1 MRSRGLVVAIAIV
14 LAIVAAA
21 AVILYTNQVREDAI
35 TDEATQ
41 VVIATQD
48 IQAGTQLDPLL
59 TQGVFDAINVP
70 NDALVEGAVTSLG
83 QLQGQT
89 TTAPILA
96 REQIPTSRL
105 ATGQSELSQVGVSKD
120 HVGVALTL
128 DGPRGGAGA
137 IRIGDHVALYVTFN
151 KDTVVLRKELR
162 AILAPA
168 QLRKFFAAQGTADAN
183 APAVRLG
190 VDFTATMVQST
201 RVIQAAIP
209 TVTDTN
215 GQQAVSEGAITLMLD
230 LLPEDAEA
238 VVFANER
245 ASVWLGLLPPQN
257 EDGYPVDAVLGPTF
271 DELLGNAG

>member
-59 TQGVFDAINVP
+59 TQGVFDTINVP
-70 NDALVEGAVTSLG
+70 NDALVEGAVVSLG

-105 ATGQSELSQVGVSKD
+105 ATGQSELSQVGVTED
-120 HVGVALTL
+120 HVGVALSL

-137 IRIGDHVALYVTFN
+137 IRIGDHVAVYVTFP
-151 KDTVVLRKELR
+151 KDTVVLRNELQR
-162 AILAPA
+162 ILAPS
-168 QLRKFFAAQGTADAN
+168 QLRKFFAAQGTPDAN

-190 VDFTATMVQST
+190 VDFTATVVPST

-209 TVTDTN
+209 TATDAN
-215 GQQAVSEGAITLMLD
+215 GQTTTAAGEVTLMLD

-257 EDGYPVDAVLGPTF
+257 EDGYPVEAVLGPTF
-271 DELLGNAG
+271 NELLGKV

>member
-120 HVGVALTL
+120 HVGLAISL

-137 IRIGDHVALYVTFN
+137 IRIGDHVAVYVTFN
-151 KDTVVLRKELR
+151 KDTVVLRRELR
-162 AILAPA
+162 SILAPA
-168 QLRKFFAAQGTADAN
+168 QLRKFLAAQGAVDAN

-190 VDFTATMVQST
+190 VDFTATMVPST

-209 TVTDTN
+209 TTTDTN
-215 GQQAVSEGAITLMLD
+215 GQQAVSEGAVTLMLD

-257 EDGYPVDAVLGPTF
+257 EDGYPVEAVLGPTF
-271 DELLGNAG
+271 DELLGNAA

>member
-59 TQGVFDAINVP
+59 TQGVFDEINVP
-70 NDALVEGAVTSLG
+70 NDALVEGAVTTLG

-89 TTAPILA
+89 TKSPILA

-105 ATGQSELSQVGVSKD
+105 ATGQSDLSLAGVSD
-120 HVGVALTL
+120 GHVGVALSL
-128 DGPRGGAGA
+128 DGPRAGAGA
-137 IRIGDHVALYVTFN
+137 IRLGDNVAVYVTFN
-151 KDTVVLRKELR
+151 KDTVVLRQELR
-162 AILAPA
+162 RVLNPA
-168 QLRKFFAAQGTADAN
+168 QLRKFFESQGNPDPSS
-183 APAVRLG
+183 PAIQLG
-190 VDFTATMVQST
+190 VDFTATVVPSA
-201 RVIQAAIP
+201 RVIQIAVP
-209 TVTDTN
+209 TATDPD
-215 GQQAVSEGAITLMLD
+215 GQTTTAEGTITMMLD
-230 LLPEDAEA
+230 LLPEDAQA

-245 ASVWLGLLPPQN
+245 ASVWLGLLPPKN
-257 EDGYPVDAVLGPTF
+257 EEGYPVEAVLGPTF
-271 DELLGNAG
+271 DELLGDAA

>member
-59 TQGVFDAINVP
+59 TQGVFDTINVP
-70 NDALVEGAVTSLG
+70 NDALVEGAVVSLG

-105 ATGQSELSQVGVSKD
+105 ATGQSDLSQVGVSKD
-120 HVGVALTL
+120 HVGVALSL

-137 IRIGDHVALYVTFN
+137 IRIGDHIAVYVTFP
-151 KDTVVLRKELR
+151 KDTVVLRSELR
-162 AILAPA
+162 RILAPS
-168 QLRKFFAAQGTADAN
+168 QLRKFFAAQSGAEAN

-190 VDFTATMVQST
+190 VDFTATIVPST

-209 TVTDTN
+209 TVTDTD
-215 GQQAVSEGAITLMLD
+215 GQQSVSEGTITLMLD

-257 EDGYPVDAVLGPTF
+257 EAGYPIEAVLGPTF
-271 DELLGNAG
+271 DELLGNG

>member
-59 TQGVFDAINVP
+59 TQGVFDTINVP
-70 NDALVEGAVTSLG
+70 NDALVEGAVTTLG

-120 HVGVALTL
+120 HVGVAVTL

-137 IRIGDHVALYVTFN
+137 IRIGDNVAVYVTFP
-151 KDTVVLRKELR
+151 KDTVVLRNELR
-162 AILAPA
+162 KILAPS
-168 QLRKFFAAQGTADAN
+168 QLRKFFEAQGAVDAK

-190 VDFTATMVQST
+190 VDFTATVVPST

-209 TVTDTN
+209 TTTGSD
-215 GQQAVSEGAITLMLD
+215 GQQSTTTGDITLMLD

-257 EDGYPVDAVLGPTF
+257 ETGYPIEAILGPTF
-271 DELLGNAG
+271 DELLGNG